1 MSGLCGD
8 EDQTQGLMYVKQAV
22 INHTTSLALRSL
34 LLRGCLLGASNW
46 PSACL
51 LLLAIV
57 QLYFLLVNTCCV
69 WV

>member
-34 LLRGCLLGASNW
+34 LLRGCL